1 MATGKVIDGKPYAG
15 NPHVRFD
22 EGEVAPC
29 TAEASLRRVHCR
41 RQPEG
46 RASVC
51 AATPRRGSL
60 LYKRIHSRALAAAAA
75 LVCGAA
81 NAAWTYDPD
90 SGTLTDGVWT
100 LNATLVKNTTDQ
112 LDVSGQKGSFTGT
125 DPCPIDLTEIYDSS
139 HNRYYAVS
147 FACFNSYS
155 GAWNGTKGSMLN
167 PYKDMLT
174 QFIAPDCHKISE
186 SGCFMNCTALTT
198 VRLNETVTSFAN
210 HRPFQDCTSLVTFYP
225 RTLNIPSIPTQCFAG
240 CSALAGEF
248 NFPDCTGNNG
258 GGSWFNGCSKIE
270 SVKLPQITM
279 IPGSSFSG
287 CSSLTNVVFSES
299 LDTIQSSAFSG
310 CASLSGD
317 CIRAMLSPGLTKLG
331 NNNTDVKYIFSGCTS
346 FDGELVWNFPLLGT
360 GVDNKGNPTS
370 TNVVGQSLFEGCT
383 NLTKVTF
390 KTDVFE
396 IRGSAFKNLAPAAE
410 MHMQATVPV
419 VEAQALGNS
428 RGPYPLVYLKDN
440 LEEWITALEPNYH
453 VMLKADFNNGEWSE
467 NAGTSERT
475 RANMVTRM
483 MEDTLMCSQDAAT
496 GNVSVRQKNVLAFCM
511 RRYEGSNITKDYVC
525 FWLLKESTPG
535 LSIIVR

>member
-1 MATGKVIDGKPYAG
+1 MKITIQKPDAG

-22 EGEVAPC
+22 EGEVAP
-29 TAEASLRRVHCR
+29 
-41 RQPEG
+41 
-46 RASVC
+46 

-60 LYKRIHSRALAAAAA
+60 LYKRIHSCALAAAAA

-81 NAAWTYDPD
+81 NAAWKYDPD
-90 SGTLTDGVWT
+90 SRTLTDGVWT
-100 LNATLVKNTTDQ
+100 LNATLVQNTTDQ
-112 LDVSGQKGSFTGT
+112 LEVSGQKGSFNGT

-155 GAWNGTKGSMLN
+155 GAWDETKKTGSMLN
-167 PYKDMLT
+167 PYKDKLT

-186 SGCFMNCTALTT
+186 SGCFLNCTALTT

-210 HRPFQDCTSLVTFYP
+210 HRPFQGCTSLVTFYP
-225 RTLNIPSIPTQCFAG
+225 RTLNIPSIPTQCFAD

-370 TNVVGQSLFEGCT
+370 TNVVGKSLFEGCT

-396 IRGSAFKNLAPAAE
+396 IRDSAFKNLAPAAE

-440 LEEWITALEPNYH
+440 LEEWITALKPNYH
-453 VMLKADFNNGEWSE
+453 VMLKADFNNSDWTEW
-467 NAGTSERT
+467 AGKSERT
-475 RANMVTRM
+475 RDNLVQRM
-483 MEDTLMCSQDAAT
+483 IEDDLMCSQDAAT
-496 GNVSVRQKNVLAFCM
+496 GKVSVRQKNVLAFCM
-511 RRYEGSNITKDYVC
+511 RRYEGGNITKDHVC